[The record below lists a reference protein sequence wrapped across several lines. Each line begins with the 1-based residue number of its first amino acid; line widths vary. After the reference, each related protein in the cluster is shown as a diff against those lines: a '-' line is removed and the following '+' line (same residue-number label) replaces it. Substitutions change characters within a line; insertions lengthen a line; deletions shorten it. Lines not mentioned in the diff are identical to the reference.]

1 MSTAINVTLSEFQA
15 LLNYVRLPSET
26 RLIIRFED
34 DKSGIEI
41 LKRKRA
47 IEAMQKLRG
56 SGNGN
61 LINALLR
68 ERKKDK
74 LK

>member
-1 MSTAINVTLSEFQA
+1 MSTVTLSEFQS

-26 RLIIRFED
+26 RLIISFED

>member
-1 MSTAINVTLSEFQA
+1 MSTAIDITLSEFQFF
-15 LLNYVRLPSET
+15 LKHLELPSET
-26 RLIIRFED
+26 RLRIIFED
-34 DKSGIEI
+34 NAASEM

-47 IEAMQKLRG
+47 IESMRKLRG

-61 LINALLR
+61 LLNALLR
-68 ERKKDK
+68 EREKDK